1 MTENGRI
8 DMNELEIYKIKRS
21 RTFSIISAIID
32 PLVGIAMLIASKAMK
47 ESYKYY
53 WDSGVRDSAKL
64 LSVLGWFFILAIII
78 DIIVIVNTNEKIRT
92 LESSGSASS
101 ENTTNRT
108 LWHCPDCGNMI
119 SRSAVT
125 CPNCGRPISA
135 EQRSRLMEPQKQ
147 WWKCPDCGTENSL
160 SWDTCVSC
168 GRYRYQDELD

>member
-1 MTENGRI
+1 
-8 DMNELEIYKIKRS
+8 MNELEIYKLKRS
-21 RTFSIISAIID
+21 RTFSTIQLIID
-32 PLVGIAMLIASKAMK
+32 PILGILMLIMSKAMK
-47 ESYKYY
+47 ES
-53 WDSGVRDSAKL
+53 WDSDVRDGAKI
-64 LSVLGWFFILAIII
+64 LSFLGWFLILSIII

-92 LESSGSASS
+92 LESSRSASS
-101 ENTTNRT
+101 KNTTNHT